1 MDYSLPYSAD
11 SSLTTIRYSAEDSR
25 GIAEGFSSGI
35 CIVSEDILSSGVDTS
50 EAGAAGLFDIK
61 NKQTLY
67 AKAVHEKLSPA
78 SLTKIMTVLVALE
91 NGSPDQTITA
101 TDTVKN
107 LEKGAATAGIKAG
120 DTMTLDQALH
130 MLMVSS
136 SNDVALMV
144 AESIGGTVDH
154 FVEMMNERAKQLGA
168 TNTHFMNP
176 HGLTD
181 PDHYTT
187 AYDMYLIFN
196 TAIKYE
202 SFSQIISMNSYQTTY
217 YDKNGKPLQFNAT
230 SSNKYFK
237 GQYEIPENITVLGGK
252 SGSTNA
258 AGQCLILQAKDI
270 RGNSY
275 IAVVMKCTD
284 VDTLYATMTD
294 LLDEIDK

>member
-1 MDYSLPYSAD
+1 
-11 SSLTTIRYSAEDSR
+11 
-25 GIAEGFSSGI
+25 
-35 CIVSEDILSSGVDTS
+35 
-50 EAGAAGLFDIK
+50 
-61 NKQTLY
+61 
-67 AKAVHEKLSPA
+67 
-78 SLTKIMTVLVALE
+78 
-91 NGSPDQTITA
+91 
-101 TDTVKN
+101 
-107 LEKGAATAGIKAG
+107 
-120 DTMTLDQALH
+120 MTLDQALH